1 MMPKLRQSLIEFE
14 TIEGA
19 IGVVQ
24 YCQERPETS
33 KPVSCIIII

>member
-19 IGVVQ
+19 IAVVQ
-24 YCQERPETS
+24 YCQERPDTG
-33 KPVSCIIII
+33 KPVRN